1 MNNHS
6 YNEQSA
12 GPSMNAPTAKYCYP
26 RQVSANQQRLNE
38 HERKR
43 NDACKS

>member
-1 MNNHS
+1 MNSHS
-6 YNEQSA
+6 HNEQSA

-26 RQVSANQQRLNE
+26 RQVATNQQGLNE

-43 NDACKS
+43 NYPCKS